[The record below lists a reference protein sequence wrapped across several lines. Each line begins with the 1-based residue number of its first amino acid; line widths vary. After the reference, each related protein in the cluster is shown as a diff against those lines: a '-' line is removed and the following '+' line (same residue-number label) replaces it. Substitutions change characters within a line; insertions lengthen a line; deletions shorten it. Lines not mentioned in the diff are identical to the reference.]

1 MHATDLKKEL
11 SKKLLK
17 QEFVP
22 NQSESDQLEQYKQMA
37 ISYTYTEN
45 AIAVLSDMKANRS
58 YIYYGGIAKTLGIT
72 PEMLSQTVQSIW
84 EEAIFSRI
92 HPDDL
97 RKKHLQEL
105 HFFHFLKKYAP
116 EQRKDYCLLN
126 PLRMKDESGAYHTI
140 IHRMIYIASTSS
152 GSIWLALCLYNLSD
166 TAETGSKI
174 INTLNGLSIKY
185 SEQNC
190 NPLLSEREKEI
201 LALIGQGKMSK
212 DIASSLSISLN
223 TVNRHR
229 QNILQKLQVSNS
241 VQAYQTAKNL
251 GLL

>member
-1 MHATDLKKEL
+1 MSASDIKREL
-11 SKKLLK
+11 SNKLLK
-17 QEFVP
+17 QDFTP
-22 NQSESDQLEQYKQMA
+22 GQQESDLLNQYQQIA
-37 ISYTYTEN
+37 ISYTITEN

-58 YIYYGGIAKTLGIT
+58 YIYYGGIAKTLGLT
-72 PEMLSQTVQSIW
+72 SEMLSQTVQSIW

-105 HFFHFLKKYAP
+105 HFFHFLKKCSP
-116 EQRKDYCLLN
+116 EQRKDYCLIN
-126 PLRMKDESGAYHTI
+126 PLRMKDETGTYHKV

-152 GSIWLALCLYNLSD
+152 GSIWLALCLYNISD
-166 TAETGSKI
+166 TTETGSKI
-174 INTLNGLSIKY
+174 INTLNGISIKCT
-185 SEQNC
+185 EQNC
-190 NPLLSEREKEI
+190 THLLSEREKEI
-201 LALIGQGKMSK
+201 LSLIGQGQMSK
-212 DIASSLSISLN
+212 DIADSLCISLN

-241 VQAYQTAKNL
+241 VQAYQTAKEL